1 MNMGRRVLLSFLGL
15 SDYEYCYYTYGGV
28 TSSYTRFIQTAV
40 YELFRGDEPM
50 DVVVFAT
57 KEARDRNGQDRKK
70 GDKLLEGIDTA
81 FRRIAPEANVKIV
94 EIESGQDEQSN
105 WRLFDRIMGEIEE
118 GDTIYFDITHS
129 FRSIPFV
136 ALIVLNYARLVKQ
149 ADIGAIVYGWFEVLG
164 RPVDV
169 EQMPAEQRVAP
180 IVDLTSMA
188 RLLDWTNGVD
198 QFLRT
203 GDASIIQ
210 TLTAKENSAVFRN
223 PSSTQTMRNEVKELN
238 QLTKRLDQTEKVF
251 RTCRSLQIDEE
262 VQKFHEQLARVRSS
276 SVEAIKPLVP
286 LLDVMEKKYAM
297 FDDDPI
303 MNSWKAV
310 RWCLDHGLI
319 QQALTM
325 LEENAVT
332 AVCRVL
338 GFDLR
343 DEKIRG
349 DVHSAIEIL
358 LRDIPKEK
366 WRVRSVE
373 LVEQII
379 DFLSPYKGDLKPF
392 SMLKERRNDINHAG
406 ARPQPLKAEKF
417 WPDAEQSFRELGVFF
432 ERMSALAKTM
442 QIAKENA

>member
-1 MNMGRRVLLSFLGL
+1 MGRRVLLSFLGL

>member
-1 MNMGRRVLLSFLGL
+1 MGRRVLLSFLGL
-15 SDYEYCYYTYGGV
+15 SDYEYCYYTYEGKS
-28 TSSYTRFIQTAV
+28 SSYTRFIQTAV
-40 YELFRGDEPM
+40 YELFRGDGPM

-57 KEARDRNGQDRKK
+57 KEARERNGRDRFK
-70 GDKLLEGIDTA
+70 GEERLEGLITA
-81 FRRIAPEANVKIV
+81 FQRIAPEANVKLV
-94 EIESGQDEQSN
+94 EMESRQDEQAN
-105 WRLFDRIMGEIEE
+105 WRLFDCILNEIRE

-136 ALIVLNYARLVKQ
+136 ALIVLNYARFVKKT
-149 ADIGAIVYGWFEVLG
+149 DIGAIVYGWFEMLG

-169 EQMPAEQRVAP
+169 KQLPPERRLAP
-180 IVDLTSMA
+180 IVNLTSMA

-210 TLTAKENSAVFRN
+210 ALTAKENSEVFRN
-223 PSSTQTMRNEVKELN
+223 PSSSQTMRNEVKELN
-238 QLTKRLDQTEKVF
+238 QLTKQLDQTEKVI

-262 VQKFHEQLARVRSS
+262 VRKFHEQLGRVRSAS
-276 SVEAIKPLVP
+276 AEAIKPLVP

-338 GFDLR
+338 GLDLR
-343 DEKIRG
+343 NEKARG

-358 LRDIPKEK
+358 LRDIPKEE

-373 LVEQII
+373 RVEQII
-379 DFLSPYKGDLKPF
+379 DFLSPYKGDLKRF
-392 SMLKERRNDINHAG
+392 STLKERRNDINHAG

-417 WPDAEQSFRELGVFF
+417 WPDAEQSFRELGAFF

-442 QIAKENA
+442 QISKENA

>member
-1 MNMGRRVLLSFLGL
+1 MGRRVLLSFLGL

-136 ALIVLNYARLVKQ
+136 ALIALNYARLVKQ

-442 QIAKENA
+442 QVAKENA

>member
-1 MNMGRRVLLSFLGL
+1 MGRRVLLSFLGL

-105 WRLFDRIMGEIEE
+105 WRLFDRIMDEIKE
-118 GDTIYFDITHS
+118 GDVMYFDITHS

-149 ADIGAIVYGWFEVLG
+149 ADIGAIVYGWFEVIG

-203 GDASIIQ
+203 GDAFIIQ
-210 TLTAKENSAVFRN
+210 ELTAKENSAVFRN

-276 SVEAIKPLVP
+276 SAEAIKPLVP

-417 WPDAEQSFRELGVFF
+417 WPNAEQSFQELGVFF

-442 QIAKENA
+442 QVAKENA

>member
-1 MNMGRRVLLSFLGL
+1 MGRRVLLSFLGL

-57 KEARDRNGQDRKK
+57 KEARERNGQDRKK

-105 WRLFDRIMGEIEE
+105 WRLFDRIMDEIKE
-118 GDTIYFDITHS
+118 GDVMYFDITHS

-149 ADIGAIVYGWFEVLG
+149 ADIGAIVYGWFEVIG

-180 IVDLTSMA
+180 IVNLTSMA

-210 TLTAKENSAVFRN
+210 ALTAKENSEVFRN
-223 PSSTQTMRNEVKELN
+223 PSSSQTMRNEVKELN

-262 VQKFHEQLARVRSS
+262 VQKFHEQLGRVRSAS
-276 SVEAIKPLVP
+276 AEAIKPLVP

-343 DEKIRG
+343 DEKARG

-373 LVEQII
+373 RVEQII

-442 QIAKENA
+442 QVAKENA

>member
-1 MNMGRRVLLSFLGL
+1 MGRRVLLSFLGL
-15 SDYEYCYYTYGGV
+15 GDYEYCYYTYEGK
-28 TSSYTRFIQTAV
+28 TSTYTRFIQTAV
-40 YELFRGDEPM
+40 YELFRNDEPM

-57 KEARDRNGQDRKK
+57 KEAQDRNGQDRKK
-70 GDKLLEGIDTA
+70 GDKLLEGIGTA
-81 FRRIAPEANVKIV
+81 FSRIAPEANVKIV
-94 EIESGQDEQSN
+94 EIESGQDEQAN
-105 WRLFDRIMGEIEE
+105 WRLFDRIMDEIKE

-136 ALIVLNYARLVKQ
+136 ALIVLNYARLVKK
-149 ADIGAIVYGWFEVLG
+149 ADIGAIIYGWFEVLG
-164 RPVDV
+164 RPIDV
-169 EQMPAEQRVAP
+169 EQMPEEQRVAP
-180 IVDLTSMA
+180 IVNLTSMA
-188 RLLDWTNGVD
+188 KLLDWTNGVD

-210 TLTAKENSAVFRN
+210 ALTAKENSEVFRN
-223 PSSTQTMRNEVKELN
+223 PSLSQAVKDEVKELRE
-238 QLTKRLDQTEKVF
+238 LTKRLDQTEKAI

-262 VQKFHEQLARVRSS
+262 VQKFHEQLGRVRSAS
-276 SVEAIKPLVP
+276 AEAIKPLVP

-338 GFDLR
+338 GLDLR
-343 DEKIRG
+343 NEKARG

-358 LRDIPKEK
+358 LRDIPKEE

-373 LVEQII
+373 RVEQII
-379 DFLSPYKGDLKPF
+379 DFLSPYKGDLKRF
-392 SMLKERRNDINHAG
+392 STLKERRNDINHAG

-417 WPDAEQSFRELGVFF
+417 WPDAEQSFRELGAFF
-432 ERMSALAKTM
+432 ERMSALAKSM
-442 QIAKENA
+442 QTVKGNG